1 MFNFRNITPR
11 HPLQKTGID
20 IFGLTVKPCGR
31 SNVFYNSMQAKRAL
45 LEIFRF
51 YDIICGEGVLEEY
64 LQVFLISTRM
74 NLRVYLYSVDA
85 VGLRTGAKK

>member
-1 MFNFRNITPR
+1 
-11 HPLQKTGID
+11 
-20 IFGLTVKPCGR
+20 
-31 SNVFYNSMQAKRAL
+31 MQAKRAL